1 MQKNWY
7 NNLAEDKE
15 NIKREYSK
23 NRYQC
28 MSNEEKLKLKEY
40 QKKIIKKI
48 IEKKEKGHKVIL
60 IEMQS

>member
-1 MQKNWY
+1 
-7 NNLAEDKE
+7 
-15 NIKREYSK
+15 
-23 NRYQC
+23 

-48 IEKKEKGHKVIL
+48 IEKKEKGLKVIL

>member
-1 MQKNWY
+1 
-7 NNLAEDKE
+7 
-15 NIKREYSK
+15 
-23 NRYQC
+23 
-28 MSNEEKLKLKEY
+28 MSNKEKLNIKEY